1 MATLTK
7 NITTLSGWDS
17 WFNSSAATIGT
28 HYLRLRANALGF
40 IESDLS
46 EGTDDS
52 SFEICPVAADTLVHC
67 TLQTT
72 KYVGMTSGPI
82 HLQADPG
89 YTFQGVT
96 PTVWIDDVL
105 QTAFTFTVDIHDPT
119 KGILYLTDTA
129 SGAVKISCTAA
140 TRTFLVNYSLQHAT
154 GASSN
159 PTTIQTGNAIVCT
172 FTPSSGYQFGE
183 NDVFAELPD
192 GSTVNLAKA
201 TTIPNTYVLD
211 AQYVT
216 GDIHIWAIAHAGE
229 KLDTPTNVE
238 VTGTQATWD
247 EVTFAEQY
255 GLYVSSTPTGQV
267 TLLGIVDV
275 PEGGDS

>member
-7 NITTLSGWDS
+7 NITTLSGWES

-28 HYLRLRANALGF
+28 HYLRIRANAVGF

-46 EGTDDS
+46 EGTGDS
-52 SFEICPVAADTLVHC
+52 SFEIDPVAADTLVHC
-67 TLQTT
+67 TLTTT
-72 KYVGMTSGPI
+72 KYVGMTYGPI
-82 HLQADPG
+82 YLQADPG

-96 PTVWIDDVL
+96 PTVWIGDVL
-105 QTAFTFTVDIHDPT
+105 QTGFTFTVDTGDPT
-119 KGILYLTDTA
+119 KAYILFLNPVA
-129 SGAVKISCTAA
+129 GNMKVSCTAA
-140 TRTFLVNYSLQHAT
+140 TRTFMVNYSLQHAT
-154 GASSN
+154 GASGN
-159 PTTIQTGNAIVCT
+159 PTTIETGNPIVCT
-172 FTPSSGYQFGE
+172 LTPSSGYEFGE

-192 GSTVNLAKA
+192 GSTVNLAKGSF
-201 TTIPNTYVLD
+201 PNTYVLHG
-211 AQYVT
+211 QYVT
-216 GDIHIWAIAHAGE
+216 GDIHIFAIAHAGE

-267 TLLGIVDV
+267 TLLGTVDV
-275 PEGGDS
+275 PEGGGS